1 MIRVLYTGDE
11 VMLITTYVKGMN
23 AWTDGVVHSE
33 AGHMLK
39 ALRSS
44 PEIEV
49 DYIPTSK
56 AQREFPADFS
66 SYDVVIYSDVGTDTI
81 IMYEDRFLNCPMGS
95 SRLRALQEFVK
106 RGGGLAGIGGW
117 MSFGGMYGQAK
128 WHNTPLEEILPVTCH
143 PWDDR
148 VELSEGMKP
157 NILDHEHPIIK
168 GIDWEAAPVLF
179 SGYNQIEMKPEGKLL
194 AEYNGDP
201 IIVVGTYGEGRTMV
215 LASDCAPHWGRGFVD
230 WEDSR
235 SFSINFVKWLAKE
248 L

>member
-39 ALRSS
+39 SLRSD

-49 DYIPTSK
+49 DYIPTSQV
-56 AQREFPADFS
+56 QRELPDDFS
-66 SYDVVIYSDVGTDTI
+66 KYDVVIYSDVGTDTV
-81 IMYEDRFLNCPMGS
+81 IMYEDRFLNCPMGK
-95 SRLRALQEFVK
+95 SRLHALKEFVK
-106 RGGGLAGIGGW
+106 GGGGLAGIGGW

-128 WHNTPLEEILPVTCH
+128 WHNTPIEEILPVTCH

-157 NILDHEHPIIK
+157 NIVDPDHPIMK
-168 GIDWEAAPVLF
+168 GIDWKGAPVLF
-179 SGYNQIEMKPEGKLL
+179 SGYNQIEKKPDGELL
-194 AEYNGDP
+194 ADYDDDP
-201 IIVVGTYGEGRTMV
+201 IIVVGSYGEGRTMV

-230 WEDSR
+230 WAGSR
-235 SFSINFVKWLAKE
+235 DFSIQLVKWLAKK